1 MPLATQIRELADRVQ
16 DNLRAARDFY
26 YHTES
31 AWRVVQRL
39 AAEGQTV
46 NVRNME
52 TGEVLGTADL
62 DGLAKRYVSQYLAES
77 VFQHF
82 VSLFEDFVFGLLGS
96 WLLANPAGIP
106 NKDRKLVDLAT
117 IIDAP
122 DKEAIIRAVV
132 DRELDG
138 LKYERT
144 AAWFKYLNDRV
155 KLNDPTADQIQR
167 LAEIKASRDILVHNQ
182 GIVNRTYLDKAGV
195 GARFTVGQRLEI
207 PEPYLIACW
216 TLIRDVV
223 QDMAAAAIA
232 KAPPT

>member
-31 AWRVVQRL
+31 AWRVVQQV
-39 AAEGQTV
+39 AAEGRKV

-52 TGEVLGTADL
+52 TGAILGIADL
-62 DGLAKRYVSQYLAES
+62 EGLAKRYVSLYLAES

-96 WLLANPAGIP
+96 WLVAYPAGIP
-106 NKDRKLVDLAT
+106 NKDRKPVDLAT

-138 LKYERT
+138 LKYERP

-155 KLNDPTADQIQR
+155 KLGCPTSDQTER
-167 LAEIKASRDILVHNQ
+167 LAEIKASRDILVHNR
-182 GIVNRTYLDKAGV
+182 GIVNKSYLDKAGT

-207 PEPYLIACW
+207 SEPYLLASW

-232 KAPPT
+232 KAPTA